1 MRIRDTMPY
10 VKVLEEI
17 KRRTFVINACLEDET
32 NLTGPP
38 RVELAALQLRMTL
51 ELIALGSLAANKEL
65 FELQSMRF
73 EKHWRPCEIV
83 KDLEKLNPSFY
94 PVPFKAKHRDC
105 NGVIKHDAVAGE
117 YLTKDELVKVHGIC
131 GNVLHARNPFG
142 KPIDYESFAQ
152 DIAAWTGKVIRLLN
166 SHEIKLI
173 GDDHIY
179 VVNMTEHGRDAVF
192 MYELE
197 KRGI

>member
-1 MRIRDTMPY
+1 MPY
-10 VKVLEEI
+10 VKVMEEI
-17 KRRTFVINACLEDET
+17 KRRTFVINAFLEDET

-73 EKHWRPCEIV
+73 EKHWHPSEII

-94 PVPFKAKHRDC
+94 PVPFKAKDRDC

-131 GNVLHARNPFG
+131 GNVLHARNRFG
-142 KPIDYESFAQ
+142 KPIDHESVAK
-152 DIAAWTGKVIRLLN
+152 DIAGWIEKVIRLPN
-166 SHEIKLI
+166 SHERSQEQTSELQTLM
-173 GDDHIY
+173 HNSY
-179 VVNMTEHGRDAVF
+179 PVF
-192 MYELE
+192 CLQ
-197 KRGI
+197 

>member
-10 VKVLEEI
+10 VKVMEEI

-73 EKHWRPCEIV
+73 EKHWHQSEII

-94 PVPFKAKHRDC
+94 TVPFKDRKSVEKERRMTVRIDT
-105 NGVIKHDAVAGE
+105 GVSRTI
-117 YLTKDELVKVHGIC
+117 
-131 GNVLHARNPFG
+131 
-142 KPIDYESFAQ
+142 
-152 DIAAWTGKVIRLLN
+152 
-166 SHEIKLI
+166 
-173 GDDHIY
+173 
-179 VVNMTEHGRDAVF
+179 
-192 MYELE
+192 
-197 KRGI
+197 